1 MVKHVFIP
9 QGGFHIG
16 FEHAKQIDWDQARNI
31 IGCSLIEVAQAR
43 WDGKNYVM
51 LCDEEASFSQKKENL
66 KASKAYH
73 DYWFWYNKEYP
84 KDARNELDIIRRKI
98 AGHVILAGEL

>member
-16 FEHAKQIDWDQARNI
+16 FEHAKQIDWDHARNI

-73 DYWFWYNKEYP
+73 DYWFNYNKEHP
-84 KDARNELDIIRRKI
+84 EDARDELDIIRRKI
-98 AGHVILAGEL
+98 AGHVILSEI